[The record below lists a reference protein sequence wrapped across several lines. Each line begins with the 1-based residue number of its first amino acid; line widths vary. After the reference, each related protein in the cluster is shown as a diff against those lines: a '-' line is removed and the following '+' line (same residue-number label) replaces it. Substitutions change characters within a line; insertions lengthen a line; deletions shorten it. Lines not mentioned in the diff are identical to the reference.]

1 MKPLALFLVYLS
13 TRITVLMMLV
23 LRYIYL
29 PGSNSSHVQYSFAS
43 VSIKKKEGGSDFSNK
58 AGFLQTCSSF
68 VLFFLLKLLL
78 VLWQSPQFPGMGD
91 RTKL

>member
-13 TRITVLMMLV
+13 TRITVLMMRV

-43 VSIKKKEGGSDFSNK
+43 VSIKKKEGGVTSPIRQVFYKHVVVLYWFSP
-58 AGFLQTCSSF
+58 S
-68 VLFFLLKLLL
+68 
-78 VLWQSPQFPGMGD
+78 
-91 RTKL
+91 